1 MIKMYTSN
9 KGLFISFEGVDG
21 CGKSTQVKLLKD
33 KIASEGIKVELV
45 REPGGL
51 KISEEIR
58 KILLN
63 PDNSSMNYETEALL
77 MTASRAQL
85 TQEVIKPLL
94 AKGFFVLADRFSD
107 STLAYQGG
115 GRKLDIDI
123 LKKINS
129 FATKNLVPDITFLID
144 IKPEDA
150 VLRSGVSSPDRIE
163 GAGVDLQ
170 KDVQKTYIKL
180 AKEFSNRF
188 IVLDGYD
195 SISSIHSIIWDKIIN
210 YSYDD

>member
-33 KIASEGIKVELV
+33 KIASEGMKVELV

-51 KISEEIR
+51 KISEQIR
-58 KILLN
+58 RILLN

-85 TQEVIKPLL
+85 TEEVIKPLL

-129 FATKNLVPDITFLID
+129 FATKNLVPDVTFLID

-170 KDVQKTYIKL
+170 KDVQKTYIRL

-210 YSYDD
+210 YSYND

>member
-85 TQEVIKPLL
+85 TEEVIKPLL

>member
-1 MIKMYTSN
+1 MYTSN

-21 CGKSTQVKLLKD
+21 CGKSTQVKLLRD
-33 KIASEGIKVELV
+33 KIGSEGRKVELV

-58 KILLN
+58 NILLN
-63 PDNSSMNYETEALL
+63 PENSAMNFETEALL

-85 TQEVIKPLL
+85 TEEVIRPLL
-94 AKGFFVLADRFSD
+94 VKGFFVIADRFSD

-115 GRKLDIDI
+115 GRKLDLNI

-150 VLRSGVSSPDRIE
+150 MMRSGLTSPDRIE
-163 GAGVDLQ
+163 GAGIDLQ
-170 KDVQKTYIKL
+170 KDVQKTYLSL

-188 IVLDGYD
+188 IILDGYD

-210 YSYDD
+210 YSYED

>member
-1 MIKMYTSN
+1 MYTSN
-9 KGLFISFEGVDG
+9 KGFFISFEGVDG
-21 CGKSTQVKLLKD
+21 CGKSTQVKLLRD
-33 KIASEGIKVELV
+33 RIRSEGRKVELV

-63 PDNSSMNYETEALL
+63 PDNSAMNFETEALL

-85 TQEVIKPLL
+85 TEEVIRPLL
-94 AKGFFVLADRFSD
+94 AKGFFVIADRFSD

-115 GRKLDIDI
+115 GRKLDINI
-123 LKKINS
+123 LKKINR

-150 VLRSGVSSPDRIE
+150 MIRSGHTSPDRIE
-163 GAGVDLQ
+163 GAGIELQ
-170 KDVQKTYIKL
+170 QDVQKTYLSL

-188 IVLDGYD
+188 IILNGYD

-210 YSYDD
+210 YSYED

>member
-1 MIKMYTSN
+1 MYTSN
-9 KGLFISFEGVDG
+9 KGFFISFEGVDG
-21 CGKSTQVKLLKD
+21 CGKSTQVKLLRD
-33 KIASEGIKVELV
+33 RIESERRKVELV

-63 PDNSSMNYETEALL
+63 PDNSAMNFETEALL

-85 TQEVIKPLL
+85 TEEVIRPLL
-94 AKGFFVLADRFSD
+94 AKGFFVIADRFSD

-115 GRKLDIDI
+115 GRKLDINT
-123 LKKINS
+123 LKKINR

-150 VLRSGVSSPDRIE
+150 RVRSGLTSPDRIE
-163 GAGVDLQ
+163 GAGIELQ
-170 KDVQKTYIKL
+170 QDVQKTYLSL

-188 IVLDGYD
+188 IILDGYD

-210 YSYDD
+210 YHHED

>member
-85 TQEVIKPLL
+85 TEEVIKPLL

-150 VLRSGVSSPDRIE
+150 VLRSGASSPDRIE

-170 KDVQKTYIKL
+170 KDVQKTYIEL

>member
-1 MIKMYTSN
+1 
-9 KGLFISFEGVDG
+9 
-21 CGKSTQVKLLKD
+21 
-33 KIASEGIKVELV
+33 
-45 REPGGL
+45 
-51 KISEEIR
+51 
-58 KILLN
+58 
-63 PDNSSMNYETEALL
+63 MNYETEALL

-85 TQEVIKPLL
+85 TEEVIKPLL

-144 IKPEDA
+144 LKPEDA
-150 VLRSGVSSPDRIE
+150 LLRSGVSSPDRIE
-163 GAGVDLQ
+163 GAGIDLQ
-170 KDVQKTYIKL
+170 KDVQKTYISL

>member
-33 KIASEGIKVELV
+33 KIESEGKKVELV

-63 PDNSSMNYETEALL
+63 PDNSSMNYEAEALL

-85 TQEVIKPLL
+85 TEEVIKPLL

-129 FATKNLVPDITFLID
+129 FATKNLVPDVTFLID

>member
-21 CGKSTQVKLLKD
+21 CGKSTQVKLLRD
-33 KIASEGIKVELV
+33 KIGSEGRKVELV

-63 PDNSSMNYETEALL
+63 PENSAMNFETEALL

-85 TQEVIKPLL
+85 TEEVIRPLL
-94 AKGFFVLADRFSD
+94 VKGFFVIADRFSD

-115 GRKLDIDI
+115 GRKLDLNI

-129 FATKNLVPDITFLID
+129 FATKNLVPDITFLLD

-150 VLRSGVSSPDRIE
+150 MMRSGLTSPDRIE
-163 GAGVDLQ
+163 GAGIDLQ
-170 KDVQKTYIKL
+170 KDVQKTYLSL

-188 IVLDGYD
+188 IILDGYD

-210 YSYDD
+210 YSYED

>member
-1 MIKMYTSN
+1 MYTSN

-21 CGKSTQVKLLKD
+21 CGKSTQVKLLRE
-33 KIASEGIKVELV
+33 KIGSEGRKVELV

-63 PDNSSMNYETEALL
+63 PDNAAMNFETEALL

-85 TQEVIKPLL
+85 TEEVIRPLL
-94 AKGFFVLADRFSD
+94 AKGFFVIADRFSD

-115 GRKLDIDI
+115 GRKLDLKI

-150 VLRSGVSSPDRIE
+150 MMRSGLSSPDRIE

-170 KDVQKTYIKL
+170 KDVQKTYLSL

-188 IVLDGYD
+188 IILDGYD

-210 YSYDD
+210 YPYDD

>member
-85 TQEVIKPLL
+85 TEEVIKPLL

-170 KDVQKTYIKL
+170 KDVQKTYISL

>member
-21 CGKSTQVKLLKD
+21 CGKSTQVKLLRD
-33 KIASEGIKVELV
+33 KIGSEGRKVELV

-58 KILLN
+58 NILLN
-63 PDNSSMNYETEALL
+63 PENSAMNFETEALL

-85 TQEVIKPLL
+85 TEEVIRPLL
-94 AKGFFVLADRFSD
+94 VKGFFVIADRFSD

-115 GRKLDIDI
+115 GRKLDLNI

-150 VLRSGVSSPDRIE
+150 MMRSGLTSPDRIE
-163 GAGVDLQ
+163 GAGIDLQ
-170 KDVQKTYIKL
+170 KDVQKTYLSL

-188 IVLDGYD
+188 IILDGYD

-210 YSYDD
+210 YSYED

>member
-1 MIKMYTSN
+1 MYTSN

-33 KIASEGIKVELV
+33 KIESEGKKVELV

-51 KISEEIR
+51 KISEQIR

-63 PDNSSMNYETEALL
+63 PDNYSMNYETEALL

-85 TQEVIKPLL
+85 TEEVIRPLL
-94 AKGFFVLADRFSD
+94 VQGFFVLADRFAD

-123 LKKINS
+123 LKKINN
-129 FATKNLVPDITFLID
+129 FATKNLVPDITFLIN

-150 VLRSGVSSPDRIE
+150 MLRSGVSSPDRIE
-163 GAGVDLQ
+163 GAGIDLQ
-170 KDVQKTYIKL
+170 RDVQKTYIRL

-188 IVLDGYD
+188 IILDGYD
-195 SISSIHSIIWDKIIN
+195 SIGRIHSIIWDKIIN
-210 YSYDD
+210 YSYND

>member
-85 TQEVIKPLL
+85 TEEVIRPLL
-94 AKGFFVLADRFSD
+94 LQGFFVLADRFAD

-123 LKKINS
+123 LKKINN
-129 FATKNLVPDITFLID
+129 FATKNLVPDITFLIN

-150 VLRSGVSSPDRIE
+150 MLRSGVSSPDRIE
-163 GAGVDLQ
+163 GAGIDLQ
-170 KDVQKTYIKL
+170 RDVQKTYIRL

-188 IVLDGYD
+188 IILDGYD
-195 SISSIHSIIWDKIIN
+195 SIGRIHSIIWDKIIN
-210 YSYDD
+210 YSYND

>member
-1 MIKMYTSN
+1 MYTSN

-21 CGKSTQVKLLKD
+21 CGKSTQVKLLRD
-33 KIASEGIKVELV
+33 RIESERRKVELV

-63 PDNSSMNYETEALL
+63 PDNSAMNFETEALL

-85 TQEVIKPLL
+85 TEEVIRPLL
-94 AKGFFVLADRFSD
+94 VKGFFVIADRFSD

-115 GRKLDIDI
+115 GRKLDINI

-150 VLRSGVSSPDRIE
+150 IIRSGLNSPDRIE
-163 GAGVDLQ
+163 GAGIELQ
-170 KDVQKTYIKL
+170 KDVQKTYLSL

-188 IVLDGYD
+188 IILDGYD
-195 SISSIHSIIWDKIIN
+195 SINSIHSIIWDKIIN
-210 YSYDD
+210 YSYED

>member
-21 CGKSTQVKLLKD
+21 CGKSTQVKLLRD
-33 KIASEGIKVELV
+33 KIRSEGRKVELV

-63 PDNSSMNYETEALL
+63 PDNSAMNFETEALL

-85 TQEVIKPLL
+85 TEEVIRPLL
-94 AKGFFVLADRFSD
+94 VKGFFVIADRFSD

-115 GRKLDIDI
+115 GRKLDLNI

-150 VLRSGVSSPDRIE
+150 MMRSGLTSLDRIE
-163 GAGVDLQ
+163 GAGIDLQ
-170 KDVQKTYIKL
+170 KDVQKTYLSL

-188 IVLDGYD
+188 IIIDGYD

-210 YSYDD
+210 YYYED

>member
-1 MIKMYTSN
+1 MYTSN

-21 CGKSTQVKLLKD
+21 CGKSTQVKLLRD
-33 KIASEGIKVELV
+33 KIGSEGRKVELV

-63 PDNSSMNYETEALL
+63 PENSAMNFETEALL

-85 TQEVIKPLL
+85 TEEVIRPLL
-94 AKGFFVLADRFSD
+94 VKGFFVIADRFSD

-115 GRKLDIDI
+115 GRKLDLNI

-150 VLRSGVSSPDRIE
+150 MMRSGLASPDRIE
-163 GAGVDLQ
+163 GAGIDLQ
-170 KDVQKTYIKL
+170 KDVQKTYLSL

-188 IVLDGYD
+188 IILDGYD

-210 YSYDD
+210 YSYED

>member
-1 MIKMYTSN
+1 MYTSN

-85 TQEVIKPLL
+85 TEEVIKPLL

-115 GRKLDIDI
+115 GRKLNIDI

-170 KDVQKTYIKL
+170 KDVQKTYISL

>member
-1 MIKMYTSN
+1 MYTSN

-21 CGKSTQVKLLKD
+21 CGKSTQVKLLRD
-33 KIASEGIKVELV
+33 KIGSEGRKVELV

-63 PDNSSMNYETEALL
+63 PENFAMNFETEALL

-85 TQEVIKPLL
+85 TEEVIRPLL
-94 AKGFFVLADRFSD
+94 VKGFFVIADRFSD

-115 GRKLDIDI
+115 GRKLDLNI

-129 FATKNLVPDITFLID
+129 FATRNLVPDITFLID

-150 VLRSGVSSPDRIE
+150 MMRSGLTSPDRIE
-163 GAGVDLQ
+163 GAGIEFQ
-170 KDVQKTYIKL
+170 KDVQKTYLSL

-188 IVLDGYD
+188 IILDGYD

-210 YSYDD
+210 YPYED

>member
-1 MIKMYTSN
+1 MYTSN

-21 CGKSTQVKLLKD
+21 CGKSTQVKLLRD
-33 KIASEGIKVELV
+33 KIRSEGRKVELV

-63 PDNSSMNYETEALL
+63 PDNSAMNFETEALL

-85 TQEVIKPLL
+85 TEEVIRPLL
-94 AKGFFVLADRFSD
+94 VKGFFVIADRFSD

-115 GRKLDIDI
+115 GRKLDLNI

-150 VLRSGVSSPDRIE
+150 MMRSGLTSLDRIE
-163 GAGVDLQ
+163 GAGIDLQ
-170 KDVQKTYIKL
+170 KDVQKTYLSL

-188 IVLDGYD
+188 IILDGYD

-210 YSYDD
+210 YSYED

>member
-85 TQEVIKPLL
+85 TEEVIKPLL

-170 KDVQKTYIKL
+170 KDVQKTYIRL
-180 AKEFSNRF
+180 AREFSNRF
-188 IVLDGYD
+188 IVIDGYD

>member
-85 TQEVIKPLL
+85 TEEVIKPLL
-94 AKGFFVLADRFSD
+94 SKGFFVLADRFSD

-129 FATKNLVPDITFLID
+129 FATKNLVPDVTFLID

>member
-33 KIASEGIKVELV
+33 KIESEGKKVELV

-51 KISEEIR
+51 KISEQIR

-63 PDNSSMNYETEALL
+63 PDNYSMNYETEALL

-85 TQEVIKPLL
+85 TEEVIRPLL
-94 AKGFFVLADRFSD
+94 LQGFFVLADRFAD

-123 LKKINS
+123 LKKINN
-129 FATKNLVPDITFLID
+129 FATKNLVPDITFLIN

-150 VLRSGVSSPDRIE
+150 MLRSGVSSPDRIE
-163 GAGVDLQ
+163 GAGIDLQ
-170 KDVQKTYIKL
+170 RDVQKTYIRL

-188 IVLDGYD
+188 ITLDGYD
-195 SISSIHSIIWDKIIN
+195 SISRIHSIIWDKIIN
-210 YSYDD
+210 YSYND

>member
-1 MIKMYTSN
+1 MYTSN

-21 CGKSTQVKLLKD
+21 CGKSTQVKLLRD
-33 KIASEGIKVELV
+33 KIGSEGKKVELV

-63 PDNSSMNYETEALL
+63 PENSAMNFETEALL

-85 TQEVIKPLL
+85 TEEVIRPLL
-94 AKGFFVLADRFSD
+94 VKGFFVIADRFSD

-115 GRKLDIDI
+115 GRKLDLNI

-150 VLRSGVSSPDRIE
+150 MMRSGLTSPDRIE
-163 GAGVDLQ
+163 GAGIEFQ
-170 KDVQKTYIKL
+170 KDVQKTYLSL

-188 IVLDGYD
+188 IILDGYD

-210 YSYDD
+210 YSYED

>member
-21 CGKSTQVKLLKD
+21 CGKSTQVKLLRD
-33 KIASEGIKVELV
+33 KIGSEGRKVELV

-58 KILLN
+58 KILLD
-63 PDNSSMNYETEALL
+63 PENSAMNFETEALL
-77 MTASRAQL
+77 MIASRAQL
-85 TQEVIKPLL
+85 TEEVIRPLL
-94 AKGFFVLADRFSD
+94 VKGFFVIADRFSD

-115 GRKLDIDI
+115 GRKLDLNI

-150 VLRSGVSSPDRIE
+150 MMRSGLASTDRIE
-163 GAGVDLQ
+163 GAGIDLQ
-170 KDVQKTYIKL
+170 KDVQKTYLSL

-188 IVLDGYD
+188 IILDGYD

-210 YSYDD
+210 YSYED

>member
-1 MIKMYTSN
+1 MIKMFSSN
-9 KGLFISFEGVDG
+9 KGIFISFEGIDG

-33 KIASEGIKVELV
+33 KMESEGRKVELV

-63 PDNSSMNYETEALL
+63 PENSSMNYETEALL

-85 TQEVIKPLL
+85 TEEVIRPLL

-123 LKKINS
+123 LKKINC
-129 FATKNLVPDITFLID
+129 FATKNLVPDITFLINID
-144 IKPEDA
+144 PEDA
-150 VLRSGVSSPDRIE
+150 MLRTGLTSPDRIE
-163 GAGVDLQ
+163 GAGIVLQ
-170 KDVQKTYIKL
+170 KDVQKTYISL

-210 YSYDD
+210 YSYGD

>member
-1 MIKMYTSN
+1 MIKMFSSN
-9 KGLFISFEGVDG
+9 KGIFISFEGIDG
-21 CGKSTQVKLLKD
+21 CGKSTQVQLLKD
-33 KIASEGIKVELV
+33 KMESEGRKVELV

-63 PDNSSMNYETEALL
+63 PENSSMNYETEALL

-85 TQEVIKPLL
+85 TEEVIRPLL

-123 LKKINS
+123 LKKINC
-129 FATKNLVPDITFLID
+129 FATKNLVPDITFLINID
-144 IKPEDA
+144 PEDA
-150 VLRSGVSSPDRIE
+150 MLRTGLNSPDRIE
-163 GAGVDLQ
+163 GAGIGLQ
-170 KDVQKTYIKL
+170 KDVQKTYIGL

-210 YSYDD
+210 YSYGD

>member
-33 KIASEGIKVELV
+33 KIASEGMKVELV

-51 KISEEIR
+51 KISEQIR
-58 KILLN
+58 RILLN

-85 TQEVIKPLL
+85 TEEVIKPLL

-129 FATKNLVPDITFLID
+129 FATKNLVPDVTFLID

-150 VLRSGVSSPDRIE
+150 VLRAGLTSPDRIE

>member
-1 MIKMYTSN
+1 MYTLN

-21 CGKSTQVKLLKD
+21 CGKSTQVKLLRD
-33 KIASEGIKVELV
+33 KIGSQGRKVELV

-63 PDNSSMNYETEALL
+63 PDNSAMNFETEALL

-85 TQEVIKPLL
+85 TEEVIRPLL
-94 AKGFFVLADRFSD
+94 VKGFFVIADRFSD

-115 GRKLDIDI
+115 GRKLDINI

-150 VLRSGVSSPDRIE
+150 MMRSGLISPDRIE
-163 GAGVDLQ
+163 SAGIELQ
-170 KDVQKTYIKL
+170 KDVQKTYLSL
-180 AKEFSNRF
+180 AKEFSKRF
-188 IVLDGYD
+188 IILDGYD

-210 YSYDD
+210 YPYED

>member
-33 KIASEGIKVELV
+33 KIASEGVKVELV

-58 KILLN
+58 RILLN

-85 TQEVIKPLL
+85 TEEVIKPLL

-170 KDVQKTYIKL
+170 KDVQKTYIRL
-180 AKEFSNRF
+180 AREFSNRF
-188 IVLDGYD
+188 IVIDGYD

>member
-85 TQEVIKPLL
+85 TEEVIKPLL

-129 FATKNLVPDITFLID
+129 FATKNLVPDVTFLID